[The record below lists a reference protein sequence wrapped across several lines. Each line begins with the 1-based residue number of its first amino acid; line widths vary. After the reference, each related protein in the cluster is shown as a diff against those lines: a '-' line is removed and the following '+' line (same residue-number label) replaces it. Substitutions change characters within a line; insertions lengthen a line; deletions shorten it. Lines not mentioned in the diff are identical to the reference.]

1 VFVWHH
7 AEMREHRY
15 SFEMPHSAA
24 RIWALF
30 QDYDRWTDYAPMV
43 IRVEVIYPGDEHHN
57 GRLRRV
63 IFKMPF
69 GREGAALEL
78 VTDVEPERG
87 YTYTMISAKP
97 GNDQIGHV
105 RLEPL
110 AANRTRFEFDER
122 YNLTSWPYR
131 WFEAPI
137 YRFINKNNEDSM
149 RRASESGSA
158 SILSTDPSSSTPD
171 RLIAM
176 WVSTQ
181 GRRRLF
187 GYPGSV
193 LVALTRVEGSS
204 VASSGRSEC
213 LERRGR
219 SQFLKR
225 PILSA

>member
-1 VFVWHH
+1 
-7 AEMREHRY
+7 
-15 SFEMPHSAA
+15 
-24 RIWALF
+24 
-30 QDYDRWTDYAPMV
+30 MV

-78 VTDVEPERG
+78 VTGVEPERG

-110 AANRTRFEFDER
+110 AANRTRFEFDEQ

-149 RRASESGSA
+149 RRASEW
-158 SILSTDPSSSTPD
+158 LSTHPEYRPE
-171 RLIAM
+171 
-176 WVSTQ
+176 
-181 GRRRLF
+181 
-187 GYPGSV
+187 
-193 LVALTRVEGSS
+193 LVDS
-204 VASSGRSEC
+204 
-213 LERRGR
+213 
-219 SQFLKR
+219 
-225 PILSA
+225 